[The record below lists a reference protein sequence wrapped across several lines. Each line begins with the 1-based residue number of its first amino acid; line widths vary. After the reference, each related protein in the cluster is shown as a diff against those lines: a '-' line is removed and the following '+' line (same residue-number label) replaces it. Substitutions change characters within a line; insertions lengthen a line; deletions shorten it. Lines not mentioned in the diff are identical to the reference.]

1 MTVSPQGVKKSALGY
16 FKMFPFLLSRE
27 VQASFSL
34 DTYSEN
40 LVELLED
47 STKMNKCFTLLKLL
61 AIFVLCILELCS
73 GLVNLLEIIPV
84 DSCFKM

>member
-1 MTVSPQGVKKSALGY
+1 MLRHT
-16 FKMFPFLLSRE
+16 FKWLLFLPTLAGSMRGF
-27 VQASFSL
+27 FS
-34 DTYSEN
+34 DTHCEN

-47 STKMNKCFTLLKLL
+47 STKVSKCFTLLKLL

-73 GLVNLLEIIPV
+73 GLVSLLEIIPV

>member
-1 MTVSPQGVKKSALGY
+1 MY
-16 FKMFPFLLSRE
+16 FKMFPFLLSLLE
-27 VQASFSL
+27 AQGSFSL
-34 DTYSEN
+34 DIYSEN

-47 STKMNKCFTLLKLL
+47 STKVSKCFTLLKLL